1 MNNQVKSRDY
11 NQLLASSLPPK
22 TGGSYHLVEVHRE
35 ERGGE
40 EGWARTLKPNSIHG
54 HPQERLAAGGI
65 TNQHLKEKES
75 VELGREV

>member
-1 MNNQVKSRDY
+1 M
-11 NQLLASSLPPK
+11 
-22 TGGSYHLVEVHRE
+22 EVHRE